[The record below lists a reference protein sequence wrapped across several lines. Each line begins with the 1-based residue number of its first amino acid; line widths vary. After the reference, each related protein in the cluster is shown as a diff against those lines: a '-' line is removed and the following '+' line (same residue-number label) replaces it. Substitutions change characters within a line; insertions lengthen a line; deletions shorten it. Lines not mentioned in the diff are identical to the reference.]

1 MPTAD
6 ASLLLPPPNDYAD
19 AEEEGSSRSLDH
31 VGVEA
36 VLEAMIVQRRTS
48 SHNLRQSA
56 PSFSLERDA
65 HAHAHASF
73 EPAEIDP
80 EALQDDEEE
89 EEDEITSPDTFAA
102 RERVRTS
109 EVFLKVR

>member
-6 ASLLLPPPNDYAD
+6 ASLLLPPPNHDSQFAD
-19 AEEEGSSRSLDH
+19 HDERGSSRSLDS

-48 SHNLRQSA
+48 SHNLRHSA
-56 PSFSLERDA
+56 PSFTLEGAHESL
-65 HAHAHASF
+65 

-80 EALQDDEEE
+80 EALQDDD